1 MGTEGRVGVVTGE
14 GVVFTDQGEGLRGE
28 VSIFDLY
35 SSVTSWGRAKS
46 APLRPLRSRNAFW
59 SVLLLFGEQERW
71 AQSEHNFECVY
82 VCVCVCVC
90 EHMCVHLRITWPKNK
105 MHVKKKK
112 KIKKIRKAT
121 AAKYTQKRDLFWWY
135 LQSLCEK
142 ERKGK
147 SPAWWGRGDLQTSV
161 IIFIKISLCLHSRQ
175 PFRSA
180 HRYIHPPLC
189 SAQSVF
195 ASPAG
200 AVYGEHGVMEGRRQ
214 KAS

>member
-147 SPAWWGRGDLQTSV
+147 ILLGGEGVIYKRLWLSLLKYHFAFIQASPSARPTETS
-161 IIFIKISLCLHSRQ
+161 IR
-175 PFRSA
+175 P
-180 HRYIHPPLC
+180 
-189 SAQSVF
+189 SAQLR
-195 ASPAG
+195 ASLPPRPG
-200 AVYGEHGVMEGRRQ
+200 QSMVNTE
-214 KAS
+214 